1 MSDKIKILYNNGKEL
16 EVDKNTKIIDI
27 VKLLP
32 PQIKTRVVGSKID
45 NAIVSMDTKLKRD
58 TVINFIDSNDLAG
71 YKMYQA
77 GLKFVFLAAIYD
89 IFGKEIEASFDH
101 SIMRGMHITIKGLQI
116 TNKEIIRIKER
127 MTKII
132 NDDLRILK
140 MNVLSKEMVEFYK
153 KEKKIP
159 NCYNVSNIDDAL
171 VTLYKLENY
180 FDYFYVEMPYSTGC
194 LSRFD
199 LVALN
204 DSEVVLLFPTPRTK
218 NEVPSYVHYEKVI
231 ECFKN
236 EKKWLKSLDIP
247 YAYQVNKVV
256 ASGKIKDLI
265 RLSEINYD
273 NKIHEVATKILERNS
288 KFVMIAGPSSSG
300 KTTTCK
306 KLSLDLQAR
315 GIKTLTISVD
325 DYFKNRVDTPK
336 LPDGKYDFESIAS
349 IDVESLNKDI
359 NDLLVGKEVSLP
371 TYNFVSGVRE
381 FVKGKTKIDSNYIIL
396 MEGLHC
402 LNDELTPYINNDIKY
417 KIYLSPFMPLNLDSN
432 NYISTTDLRLIRRM
446 IRDNRTRGNDV
457 SKTICSWQ
465 DVRSGEEKYIFPFQE
480 EADVMFNSAL
490 IYELAALRR
499 YVVPVL
505 EAVTPDVPEYTKARR
520 LLDFCQYFLDLPD
533 EEDVPNNSLLR
544 EFIGKSV
551 FFKGESQV

>member
-140 MNVLSKEMVEFYK
+140 MNVFSKEMVEFYK

-465 DVRSGEEKYIFPFQE
+465 DVRSGEEKYIFPYINTS
-480 EADVMFNSAL
+480 DVIINTSL
-490 IYELAALRR
+490 VYELG
-499 YVVPVL
+499 VL
-505 EAVTPDVPEYTKARR
+505 KVFAEPLLYSVGTDSLYYEEARR
-520 LLDFCQYFLDLPD
+520 LINFLKNYYPISSEYIADD
-533 EEDVPNNSLLR
+533 CVLR
-544 EFIGKSV
+544 EFIGGSC
-551 FFKGESQV
+551 FES

>member
-1 MSDKIKILYNNGKEL
+1 MSDKIKIVYNNGKEL

-32 PQIKTRVVGSKID
+32 PPIKTRVVGSKID

-140 MNVLSKEMVEFYK
+140 MNVFSKEMVEFYK

-159 NCYNVSNIDDAL
+159 NCYNVLNIDDAL

-247 YAYQVNKVV
+247 YVYQVNKVV

-381 FVKGKTKIDSNYIIL
+381 YVKGKTKIDSNYIIL

-457 SKTICSWQ
+457 SKTIYTWQ
-465 DVRSGEEKYIFPFQE
+465 DVRSGEEKYIFPYINTS
-480 EADVMFNSAL
+480 DVIINTSL
-490 IYELAALRR
+490 VYELG
-499 YVVPVL
+499 VL
-505 EAVTPDVPEYTKARR
+505 KVFAEPLLYSVGTDSVYYEEARR
-520 LLDFCQYFLDLPD
+520 LINFLKNYYPISSEYIADD
-533 EEDVPNNSLLR
+533 CVLR
-544 EFIGKSV
+544 EFIGGSC
-551 FFKGESQV
+551 FES

>member
-45 NAIVSMDTKLKRD
+45 NAIVSMNTKLKRD

-465 DVRSGEEKYIFPFQE
+465 DVRSGEEKYIFPYINTS
-480 EADVMFNSAL
+480 DVIINTSL
-490 IYELAALRR
+490 VYELG
-499 YVVPVL
+499 VL
-505 EAVTPDVPEYTKARR
+505 KVFAEPLLYSVGTDSLYYEEARR
-520 LLDFCQYFLDLPD
+520 LINFLKNYYPISSEYIADD
-533 EEDVPNNSLLR
+533 CVLR
-544 EFIGKSV
+544 EFIGGSC
-551 FFKGESQV
+551 FES

>member
-1 MSDKIKILYNNGKEL
+1 MSDKIKIVYNNGKEL

-32 PQIKTRVVGSKID
+32 PPIKTRVVGSKID

-159 NCYNVSNIDDAL
+159 NCYNVLNIDDAL

-247 YAYQVNKVV
+247 YVYQVNKVV

-381 FVKGKTKIDSNYIIL
+381 YVKGKTKIDSNYIIL

-457 SKTICSWQ
+457 SKTIYTWQ
-465 DVRSGEEKYIFPFQE
+465 DVRSGEEKYIFPYINTS
-480 EADVMFNSAL
+480 DVIINTSL
-490 IYELAALRR
+490 VYELG
-499 YVVPVL
+499 VL
-505 EAVTPDVPEYTKARR
+505 KVFAEPLLYSVGTDSVYYEEARR
-520 LLDFCQYFLDLPD
+520 LINFLKNYYPISSEYIADD
-533 EEDVPNNSLLR
+533 CVLR
-544 EFIGKSV
+544 EFIGGSC
-551 FFKGESQV
+551 FESWKFL

>member
-247 YAYQVNKVV
+247 YVYQVNKVV

-465 DVRSGEEKYIFPFQE
+465 DVRSGEEKYIFPYINTS
-480 EADVMFNSAL
+480 DVIINTSL
-490 IYELAALRR
+490 VYELG
-499 YVVPVL
+499 VL
-505 EAVTPDVPEYTKARR
+505 KVFAEPLLYSVGTDSLYYEEARR
-520 LLDFCQYFLDLPD
+520 LINFLKNYYPISSEYIADD
-533 EEDVPNNSLLR
+533 CVLR
-544 EFIGKSV
+544 EFIGGSC
-551 FFKGESQV
+551 FES

>member
-1 MSDKIKILYNNGKEL
+1 MSDKIKIIYNNGKEL

-77 GLKFVFLAAIYD
+77 GLKFVFLAAVYD
-89 IFGKEIEASFDH
+89 IFGKEIGVSFDH
-101 SIMRGMHITIKGLQI
+101 SIMRGMHITINGLQI

-132 NDDLRILK
+132 SDDLRILK
-140 MNVLSKEMVEFYK
+140 MNVFSKEMVEFYK

-159 NCYNVSNIDDAL
+159 NCYNVLNIDDAL

-204 DSEVVLLFPTPRTK
+204 DSEVVLLFPTPRSK

-236 EKKWLKSLDIP
+236 EKNWLKSLDIP
-247 YAYQVNKVV
+247 YVYQVNKVV

-381 FVKGKTKIDSNYIIL
+381 YVKGKTKIDSNYIIL

-457 SKTICSWQ
+457 SKTIYTWQ
-465 DVRSGEEKYIFPFQE
+465 DVRSGEEKYIFPYINTS
-480 EADVMFNSAL
+480 DVIINTSL
-490 IYELAALRR
+490 VYELG
-499 YVVPVL
+499 VL
-505 EAVTPDVPEYTKARR
+505 KVFAEPLLYSVGTDSVYYEEARR
-520 LLDFCQYFLDLPD
+520 LINFLKNYYPISSEYIADD
-533 EEDVPNNSLLR
+533 CVLR
-544 EFIGKSV
+544 EFIGGSC
-551 FFKGESQV
+551 FES

>member
-1 MSDKIKILYNNGKEL
+1 MSDKIKIVYNNGKEL

-32 PQIKTRVVGSKID
+32 PPIKTRVVGSKID

-159 NCYNVSNIDDAL
+159 NCYNVLNIDDAL

-247 YAYQVNKVV
+247 YVYQVNKVV

-336 LPDGKYDFESIAS
+336 LPDGKYDFESISS

-465 DVRSGEEKYIFPFQE
+465 DVRSGEEKYIFPYINTS
-480 EADVMFNSAL
+480 DVIINTSL
-490 IYELAALRR
+490 VYELG
-499 YVVPVL
+499 VL
-505 EAVTPDVPEYTKARR
+505 KVFAEPLLYSVGTDSVYYEEARR
-520 LLDFCQYFLDLPD
+520 LINFLKNYYPISSEYIADD
-533 EEDVPNNSLLR
+533 CVLR
-544 EFIGKSV
+544 EFIGGSC
-551 FFKGESQV
+551 FES

>member
-1 MSDKIKILYNNGKEL
+1 MSDKIKIVYNNGKEL

-77 GLKFVFLAAIYD
+77 GLKFVFLAAVYD
-89 IFGKEIEASFDH
+89 IFGKEIGVSFDH
-101 SIMRGMHITIKGLQI
+101 SIMRGMHITINGLQI

-132 NDDLRILK
+132 SDDLRILK

-153 KEKKIP
+153 KENKIP

-204 DSEVVLLFPTPRTK
+204 DSEVVLLFPTPRSK

-236 EKKWLKSLDIP
+236 EKNWLKSLDIP
-247 YAYQVNKVV
+247 YVYQVNKVV

-381 FVKGKTKIDSNYIIL
+381 FVKGKTKIDNNYIIL

-457 SKTICSWQ
+457 SKTIYTWQ
-465 DVRSGEEKYIFPFQE
+465 DVRSGEEKYIFPYINTS
-480 EADVMFNSAL
+480 DVIINTSL
-490 IYELAALRR
+490 VYELG
-499 YVVPVL
+499 VL
-505 EAVTPDVPEYTKARR
+505 KVFAEPLLYSVGTDSVYYEEARR
-520 LLDFCQYFLDLPD
+520 LINFLKNYYPISSEYIADD
-533 EEDVPNNSLLR
+533 CVLR
-544 EFIGKSV
+544 EFIGGSC
-551 FFKGESQV
+551 FES

>member
-1 MSDKIKILYNNGKEL
+1 MSDKIKIVYNNGKEL

-32 PQIKTRVVGSKID
+32 PPIKTRVVGSKID

-159 NCYNVSNIDDAL
+159 NCYNVLNIDDAL

-247 YAYQVNKVV
+247 YVYQVNKVV

-265 RLSEINYD
+265 RLSELHYD

-336 LPDGKYDFESIAS
+336 LPDGKYDFESISS

-465 DVRSGEEKYIFPFQE
+465 DVRSGEEKYIFPYINTS
-480 EADVMFNSAL
+480 DVIINTSL
-490 IYELAALRR
+490 VYELG
-499 YVVPVL
+499 VL
-505 EAVTPDVPEYTKARR
+505 KVFAEPLLYSVGTDSVYYEEARR
-520 LLDFCQYFLDLPD
+520 LINFLKNYYPISSEYIADD
-533 EEDVPNNSLLR
+533 CVLR
-544 EFIGKSV
+544 EFIGGSC
-551 FFKGESQV
+551 FES

>member
-1 MSDKIKILYNNGKEL
+1 MSDKIKIIYNNGKEL
-16 EVDKNTKIIDI
+16 YVDKNTKIIDI

-77 GLKFVFLAAIYD
+77 GLKFVFLAAVYD
-89 IFGKEIEASFDH
+89 IFGKEIGVSFDH
-101 SIMRGMHITIKGLQI
+101 SIMRGMHITINGLQI

-132 NDDLRILK
+132 SDDLRILK

-153 KEKKIP
+153 KEGKVA
-159 NCYNVSNIDDAL
+159 NCFNVLNIDDAL

-204 DSEVVLLFPTPRTK
+204 DSEVVLLFPTPRSK

-231 ECFKN
+231 GCFKN
-236 EKKWLKSLDIP
+236 EKNWLKSLDIP
-247 YAYQVNKVV
+247 YVYQVNKVV

-325 DYFKNRVDTPK
+325 DYFKNRIDTPK

-381 FVKGKTKIDSNYIIL
+381 YVKGKTKIDSNYIIL

-465 DVRSGEEKYIFPFQE
+465 DVRSGEEKYIFPYINTS
-480 EADVMFNSAL
+480 DVIINTSL
-490 IYELAALRR
+490 VYELG
-499 YVVPVL
+499 VL
-505 EAVTPDVPEYTKARR
+505 KVFAEPLLYSVGTDSVYYEEARR
-520 LLDFCQYFLDLPD
+520 LINFLKNYYPISSEYIADD
-533 EEDVPNNSLLR
+533 CVLR
-544 EFIGKSV
+544 EFIGGSC
-551 FFKGESQV
+551 FES

>member
-465 DVRSGEEKYIFPFQE
+465 DVRSGEEKYIFPYINTS
-480 EADVMFNSAL
+480 DVIINTSL
-490 IYELAALRR
+490 VYELG
-499 YVVPVL
+499 VL
-505 EAVTPDVPEYTKARR
+505 KVFAEPLLYSVGTDSLYYEEARR
-520 LLDFCQYFLDLPD
+520 LINFLKNYYPISSEYIADD
-533 EEDVPNNSLLR
+533 CVLR
-544 EFIGKSV
+544 EFIGGSC
-551 FFKGESQV
+551 FESWKFL

>member
-1 MSDKIKILYNNGKEL
+1 MNDKIKIVYNNGKEL

-236 EKKWLKSLDIP
+236 EKNWLKSLDIP

-465 DVRSGEEKYIFPFQE
+465 DVRSGEEKYIFPYINTS
-480 EADVMFNSAL
+480 DVIINTSL
-490 IYELAALRR
+490 VYELG
-499 YVVPVL
+499 VL
-505 EAVTPDVPEYTKARR
+505 KVFAEPLLYSVGTDSLYYEEARR
-520 LLDFCQYFLDLPD
+520 LINFLKNYYPISSEYIADD
-533 EEDVPNNSLLR
+533 CVLR
-544 EFIGKSV
+544 EFIGGSC
-551 FFKGESQV
+551 FES

>member
-1 MSDKIKILYNNGKEL
+1 MSDKIKIVYNNGKEL

-32 PQIKTRVVGSKID
+32 PPIKTRVVGSKID

-58 TVINFIDSNDLAG
+58 TLINFIDSNDLAG

-101 SIMRGMHITIKGLQI
+101 SIMRGMHITIKSLQI

-159 NCYNVSNIDDAL
+159 NCYNVLNIDDAL

-204 DSEVVLLFPTPRTK
+204 DSEVVLLFPTPRSK

-236 EKKWLKSLDIP
+236 EKNWLKSLDIP
-247 YAYQVNKVV
+247 YVYQVNKVV

-381 FVKGKTKIDSNYIIL
+381 YVKGKTKIDSNYIIL

-457 SKTICSWQ
+457 SKTIYTWQ
-465 DVRSGEEKYIFPFQE
+465 DVRSGEEKYIFPYINTS
-480 EADVMFNSAL
+480 DVIINTSL
-490 IYELAALRR
+490 VYELG
-499 YVVPVL
+499 VL
-505 EAVTPDVPEYTKARR
+505 KVFAEPLLYSVGTDSVYYEEARR
-520 LLDFCQYFLDLPD
+520 LINFLKNYYPISSEYIADD
-533 EEDVPNNSLLR
+533 CVLR
-544 EFIGKSV
+544 EFIGGSC
-551 FFKGESQV
+551 FESWKFL

>member
-1 MSDKIKILYNNGKEL
+1 MSDKIKIIYNNGKEL
-16 EVDKNTKIIDI
+16 YVDKNTKIIDI

-77 GLKFVFLAAIYD
+77 GLKFVFLAAVYD
-89 IFGKEIEASFDH
+89 IFGKEIVVSFDH
-101 SIMRGMHITIKGLQI
+101 SIMRGMHITINGLQI

-132 NDDLRILK
+132 SDDLRILK

-153 KEKKIP
+153 KENKIP
-159 NCYNVSNIDDAL
+159 NCYNVLNIDDAL

-204 DSEVVLLFPTPRTK
+204 DSEVVLLFPTPRSK

-236 EKKWLKSLDIP
+236 EKNWLKSLDIP
-247 YAYQVNKVV
+247 YVYQVNKVV

-325 DYFKNRVDTPK
+325 DYFKNRIDTPK

-381 FVKGKTKIDSNYIIL
+381 YVKGKTKIDNNYIIL

-457 SKTICSWQ
+457 SKNICSWQ
-465 DVRSGEEKYIFPFQE
+465 DVRSGEEKYIFPYINTS
-480 EADVMFNSAL
+480 DVIINTSL
-490 IYELAALRR
+490 VYELG
-499 YVVPVL
+499 VL
-505 EAVTPDVPEYTKARR
+505 KVFAEPLLYSVGTDSVYYEEARR
-520 LLDFCQYFLDLPD
+520 LINFLKNYYPISSEYIADD
-533 EEDVPNNSLLR
+533 CVLR
-544 EFIGKSV
+544 EFIGGSC
-551 FFKGESQV
+551 FES

>member
-1 MSDKIKILYNNGKEL
+1 MSDKIKIVYNNGKEL
-16 EVDKNTKIIDI
+16 YVDKNTKIIDI

-77 GLKFVFLAAIYD
+77 GLKFVFLAAVYD
-89 IFGKEIEASFDH
+89 IFGKKIGVSFDH
-101 SIMRGMHITIKGLQI
+101 SIMRGMHITINGLKI

-132 NDDLRILK
+132 SDDLRILK

-153 KEKKIP
+153 KENKIP

-204 DSEVVLLFPTPRTK
+204 DSEVVLLFPTPRSK

-236 EKKWLKSLDIP
+236 EKNWLKSLDIP
-247 YAYQVNKVV
+247 YVYQVNKVV

-381 FVKGKTKIDSNYIIL
+381 YVKGKTKIDNNYIIL

-465 DVRSGEEKYIFPFQE
+465 DVRSGEEKYIFPYINTS
-480 EADVMFNSAL
+480 DVIINTSL
-490 IYELAALRR
+490 VYELG
-499 YVVPVL
+499 VL
-505 EAVTPDVPEYTKARR
+505 KVFAEPLLYSVGTDSVYYEEARR
-520 LLDFCQYFLDLPD
+520 LINFLKNYYPISSEYIADD
-533 EEDVPNNSLLR
+533 CVLR
-544 EFIGKSV
+544 EFIGGSC
-551 FFKGESQV
+551 FES

>member
-132 NDDLRILK
+132 NDNLRILK
-140 MNVLSKEMVEFYK
+140 MNVFSKEMVEFYK

-159 NCYNVSNIDDAL
+159 NYYNVSNIDDAL

-236 EKKWLKSLDIP
+236 EKNWLKSLDIP
-247 YAYQVNKVV
+247 YVYQVNKVV

-465 DVRSGEEKYIFPFQE
+465 DVRSGEEKYIFPYINTS
-480 EADVMFNSAL
+480 DVIINTSL
-490 IYELAALRR
+490 VYELG
-499 YVVPVL
+499 VL
-505 EAVTPDVPEYTKARR
+505 KVFAEPLLYSVGTDSLYYEEARR
-520 LLDFCQYFLDLPD
+520 LINFLKNYYPISSEYIADD
-533 EEDVPNNSLLR
+533 CVLR
-544 EFIGKSV
+544 EFIGGSC
-551 FFKGESQV
+551 FES

>member
-218 NEVPSYVHYEKVI
+218 NEVPSYVHYEKII

-236 EKKWLKSLDIP
+236 EKNWLKSLDIP

-465 DVRSGEEKYIFPFQE
+465 DVRSGEEKYIFPYINTS
-480 EADVMFNSAL
+480 DVIINTSL
-490 IYELAALRR
+490 VYELG
-499 YVVPVL
+499 VL
-505 EAVTPDVPEYTKARR
+505 KVFAEPLLYSVGTDSLYYEEARR
-520 LLDFCQYFLDLPD
+520 LINFLKNYYPISSEYIADD
-533 EEDVPNNSLLR
+533 CVLR
-544 EFIGKSV
+544 EFIGGSC
-551 FFKGESQV
+551 FES

>member
-1 MSDKIKILYNNGKEL
+1 MSDKIKIVYNNGKEL

-32 PQIKTRVVGSKID
+32 PPIKTRVVGSKID

-140 MNVLSKEMVEFYK
+140 MNVFSKEMVEFYK

-159 NCYNVSNIDDAL
+159 NCYNVLNIDDAL

-247 YAYQVNKVV
+247 YVYQVNKVV

-336 LPDGKYDFESIAS
+336 LPDGKYDFESISS

-381 FVKGKTKIDSNYIIL
+381 YVKGKTKIDSNYIIL

-457 SKTICSWQ
+457 SKTIYTWQ
-465 DVRSGEEKYIFPFQE
+465 DVRSGEEKYIFPYINTS
-480 EADVMFNSAL
+480 DVIINTSL
-490 IYELAALRR
+490 VYELG
-499 YVVPVL
+499 VL
-505 EAVTPDVPEYTKARR
+505 KVFAEPLLYSVGTDSVYYEEARR
-520 LLDFCQYFLDLPD
+520 LINFLKNYYPISSEYIADD
-533 EEDVPNNSLLR
+533 CVLR
-544 EFIGKSV
+544 EFIGGSC
-551 FFKGESQV
+551 FES

>member
-1 MSDKIKILYNNGKEL
+1 MSDKIKIVYNNGKEL

-140 MNVLSKEMVEFYK
+140 MNVFSKEMVEFYK

-247 YAYQVNKVV
+247 YVYQVNKVV

-465 DVRSGEEKYIFPFQE
+465 DVRSGEEKYIFPYINTS
-480 EADVMFNSAL
+480 DVIINTSL
-490 IYELAALRR
+490 VYELG
-499 YVVPVL
+499 VL
-505 EAVTPDVPEYTKARR
+505 KVFAEPLLYSVGTDSVYYEEARR
-520 LLDFCQYFLDLPD
+520 LINFLKNYYPISSEYIADD
-533 EEDVPNNSLLR
+533 CVLR
-544 EFIGKSV
+544 EFIGGSC
-551 FFKGESQV
+551 FES

>member
-1 MSDKIKILYNNGKEL
+1 MSDKIKIVYNNGKEL

-77 GLKFVFLAAIYD
+77 GLKFVFLAAVYD
-89 IFGKEIEASFDH
+89 IFGKEIGVSFDH
-101 SIMRGMHITIKGLQI
+101 SIMRGMHITINGLQI

-132 NDDLRILK
+132 SDDLRILK

-153 KEKKIP
+153 KENKIP

-247 YAYQVNKVV
+247 YVYQVNKVV

-359 NDLLVGKEVSLP
+359 NDLLVGKEVFLP

-381 FVKGKTKIDSNYIIL
+381 YVKGKTKIDSNYIIL

-465 DVRSGEEKYIFPFQE
+465 DVRSGEEKYIFPYINTS
-480 EADVMFNSAL
+480 DVIINTSL
-490 IYELAALRR
+490 VYELG
-499 YVVPVL
+499 VL
-505 EAVTPDVPEYTKARR
+505 KVFAEPLLYSVGTDSVYYEEARR
-520 LLDFCQYFLDLPD
+520 LINFLKNYYPISSEYIADD
-533 EEDVPNNSLLR
+533 CVLR
-544 EFIGKSV
+544 EFIGGSCFESWKSL
-551 FFKGESQV
+551 

>member
-381 FVKGKTKIDSNYIIL
+381 FVRGKTKIDSNYIIL

-465 DVRSGEEKYIFPFQE
+465 DVRSGEEKYIFPYINTS
-480 EADVMFNSAL
+480 DVIINTSL
-490 IYELAALRR
+490 VYELG
-499 YVVPVL
+499 VL
-505 EAVTPDVPEYTKARR
+505 KVFAEPLLYSVGTDSLYYEEARR
-520 LLDFCQYFLDLPD
+520 LINFLKNYYPISSEYIADD
-533 EEDVPNNSLLR
+533 CVLR
-544 EFIGKSV
+544 EFIGGSC
-551 FFKGESQV
+551 FES

>member
-1 MSDKIKILYNNGKEL
+1 MSDKIKIVYNNGKEL

-32 PQIKTRVVGSKID
+32 PPIKTRVVGSKID

-159 NCYNVSNIDDAL
+159 NCYNVLNIDDAL

-247 YAYQVNKVV
+247 YVYQVNKVV

-300 KTTTCK
+300 KSTTCK

-336 LPDGKYDFESIAS
+336 LPDGKYDFESISS

-465 DVRSGEEKYIFPFQE
+465 DVRSGEEKYIFPYINTS
-480 EADVMFNSAL
+480 DVIINTSL
-490 IYELAALRR
+490 VYELG
-499 YVVPVL
+499 VL
-505 EAVTPDVPEYTKARR
+505 KVFAEPLLYSVGTDSVYYEEARR
-520 LLDFCQYFLDLPD
+520 LINFLKNYYPISSEYIADD
-533 EEDVPNNSLLR
+533 CVLR
-544 EFIGKSV
+544 EFIGGSC
-551 FFKGESQV
+551 FES

>member
-58 TVINFIDSNDLAG
+58 SVINFIDSNDLAG

-256 ASGKIKDLI
+256 ASCKIKDLI

-465 DVRSGEEKYIFPFQE
+465 DVRSGEEKYIFPYINTS
-480 EADVMFNSAL
+480 DVIINTSL
-490 IYELAALRR
+490 VYELG
-499 YVVPVL
+499 VL
-505 EAVTPDVPEYTKARR
+505 KVFAEPLLYSVGTDSLYYEEARR
-520 LLDFCQYFLDLPD
+520 LINFLKNYYPISSEYIADD
-533 EEDVPNNSLLR
+533 CVLR
-544 EFIGKSV
+544 EFIGGSC
-551 FFKGESQV
+551 FES

>member
-32 PQIKTRVVGSKID
+32 LQIKTRVVGSKID

-465 DVRSGEEKYIFPFQE
+465 DVRSGEEKYIFPYINTS
-480 EADVMFNSAL
+480 DVIINTSL
-490 IYELAALRR
+490 VYELG
-499 YVVPVL
+499 VL
-505 EAVTPDVPEYTKARR
+505 KVFAEPLLYSVGTDSLYYEEARR
-520 LLDFCQYFLDLPD
+520 LINFLKNYYPISSEYIADD
-533 EEDVPNNSLLR
+533 CVLR
-544 EFIGKSV
+544 EFIGGSC
-551 FFKGESQV
+551 FES

>member
-1 MSDKIKILYNNGKEL
+1 MSDKIKIIYNNGKEL

-77 GLKFVFLAAIYD
+77 GLKFVFLAAVYD
-89 IFGKEIEASFDH
+89 IFGKEIGVSFDH
-101 SIMRGMHITIKGLQI
+101 SIMRGMHITINGLQI

-132 NDDLRILK
+132 SDDLRILK

-153 KEKKIP
+153 KENKIP
-159 NCYNVSNIDDAL
+159 NCYNVLNIDDAL

-204 DSEVVLLFPTPRTK
+204 DSEVVLLFPTPRSK

-236 EKKWLKSLDIP
+236 EKNWLKSLDIP
-247 YAYQVNKVV
+247 YVYQVNKVV

-381 FVKGKTKIDSNYIIL
+381 YVKGKTKIDSNYIIL

-465 DVRSGEEKYIFPFQE
+465 DVRSGEEKYIFPYINTS
-480 EADVMFNSAL
+480 DVIINTSL
-490 IYELAALRR
+490 VYELG
-499 YVVPVL
+499 VL
-505 EAVTPDVPEYTKARR
+505 KVFAEPLLYSVGTDSVYYEEARR
-520 LLDFCQYFLDLPD
+520 LINFLKNYYPISSEYIADD
-533 EEDVPNNSLLR
+533 CVLR
-544 EFIGKSV
+544 EFIGGSC
-551 FFKGESQV
+551 FES

>member
-1 MSDKIKILYNNGKEL
+1 MSDKIKIVYNNGKEL

-32 PQIKTRVVGSKID
+32 PPIKTRVVGSKID

-58 TVINFIDSNDLAG
+58 TLINFIDSNDLAG

-101 SIMRGMHITIKGLQI
+101 SIMRGMHITIKSLQI

-159 NCYNVSNIDDAL
+159 NCYNVLNIDDAL

-247 YAYQVNKVV
+247 YVYQVNKVV

-381 FVKGKTKIDSNYIIL
+381 YVKGKTKIDSNYIIL

-457 SKTICSWQ
+457 SKTIYTWQ
-465 DVRSGEEKYIFPFQE
+465 DVRSGEEKYIFPYINTS
-480 EADVMFNSAL
+480 DVIINTSL
-490 IYELAALRR
+490 VYELG
-499 YVVPVL
+499 VL
-505 EAVTPDVPEYTKARR
+505 KVFAEPLLYSVGTDSVYYEEARR
-520 LLDFCQYFLDLPD
+520 LINFLKNYYPISSEYIADD
-533 EEDVPNNSLLR
+533 CVLR
-544 EFIGKSV
+544 EFIGGSC
-551 FFKGESQV
+551 FESWKFL

>member
-1 MSDKIKILYNNGKEL
+1 MSDKIKIVYNNGKEL

-77 GLKFVFLAAIYD
+77 GLKFVFLAAVYD
-89 IFGKEIEASFDH
+89 IFGKEIGVSFDH
-101 SIMRGMHITIKGLQI
+101 SIMRGMHITINGLQI

-132 NDDLRILK
+132 SDDLRILK

-153 KEKKIP
+153 KENKIP

-204 DSEVVLLFPTPRTK
+204 DSEVVLLFPTPRSK

-236 EKKWLKSLDIP
+236 EKNWLKSLDIP
-247 YAYQVNKVV
+247 YVYQVNKVV

-325 DYFKNRVDTPK
+325 DYFKNRIDTPK

-381 FVKGKTKIDSNYIIL
+381 YVKGKTKIDNNYIIL

-465 DVRSGEEKYIFPFQE
+465 DVRSGEEKYIFPYINTS
-480 EADVMFNSAL
+480 DVIINTSL
-490 IYELAALRR
+490 VYELG
-499 YVVPVL
+499 VL
-505 EAVTPDVPEYTKARR
+505 KVFAEPLLYSVGTDSVYYEEARR
-520 LLDFCQYFLDLPD
+520 LINFLKNYYPISSEYIADD
-533 EEDVPNNSLLR
+533 CVLR
-544 EFIGKSV
+544 EFIGGSC
-551 FFKGESQV
+551 FES

>member
-236 EKKWLKSLDIP
+236 EKNWLKSLDIP

-465 DVRSGEEKYIFPFQE
+465 DVRSGEEKYIFPYINTS
-480 EADVMFNSAL
+480 DVIINTSL
-490 IYELAALRR
+490 VYELG
-499 YVVPVL
+499 VL
-505 EAVTPDVPEYTKARR
+505 KVFAEPLLYSVGTDSLYYEEARR
-520 LLDFCQYFLDLPD
+520 LINFLKNYYPISSEYIADD
-533 EEDVPNNSLLR
+533 CVLR
-544 EFIGKSV
+544 EFIGGSC
-551 FFKGESQV
+551 FES

>member
-1 MSDKIKILYNNGKEL
+1 MSDKIKIIYNNGKEL

-77 GLKFVFLAAIYD
+77 GLKFVFLAAVYD
-89 IFGKEIEASFDH
+89 IFGKEIGVSFDH
-101 SIMRGMHITIKGLQI
+101 SIMRGMHITINGLQI

-132 NDDLRILK
+132 SDDLRILK

-153 KEKKIP
+153 KENKIP

-204 DSEVVLLFPTPRTK
+204 DSEVVLLFPTPRSK

-236 EKKWLKSLDIP
+236 EKNWLKSLDIP
-247 YAYQVNKVV
+247 YVYQVNKVV

-325 DYFKNRVDTPK
+325 DYFKNRIDTPK

-359 NDLLVGKEVSLP
+359 NDLLVGKEVFLP

-381 FVKGKTKIDSNYIIL
+381 YVKGKTKIDSNYIIL

-465 DVRSGEEKYIFPFQE
+465 DVRSGEEKYIFPYINTS
-480 EADVMFNSAL
+480 DVIINTSL
-490 IYELAALRR
+490 VYELG
-499 YVVPVL
+499 VL
-505 EAVTPDVPEYTKARR
+505 KVFAEPLLYSVGTDSVYYEEARR
-520 LLDFCQYFLDLPD
+520 LINFLKNYYPISSEYIADD
-533 EEDVPNNSLLR
+533 CVLR
-544 EFIGKSV
+544 EFIGGSC
-551 FFKGESQV
+551 FES

>member
-432 NYISTTDLRLIRRM
+432 NYISTTVLRLIRRM

-465 DVRSGEEKYIFPFQE
+465 DVRSGEEKYIFPYINTS
-480 EADVMFNSAL
+480 DVIINTSL
-490 IYELAALRR
+490 VYELG
-499 YVVPVL
+499 VL
-505 EAVTPDVPEYTKARR
+505 KVFAEPLLYSVGTDSLYYEEARR
-520 LLDFCQYFLDLPD
+520 LINFLKNYYPISSEYIADD
-533 EEDVPNNSLLR
+533 CVLR
-544 EFIGKSV
+544 EFIGGSC
-551 FFKGESQV
+551 FES

>member
-1 MSDKIKILYNNGKEL
+1 MSDKIKIVYNNGKEL

-77 GLKFVFLAAIYD
+77 GLKFVFLAAVYD
-89 IFGKEIEASFDH
+89 IFGKEIGVSFDH
-101 SIMRGMHITIKGLQI
+101 SIMRGMHITINGLQI

-132 NDDLRILK
+132 SDDLRILK

-153 KEKKIP
+153 KENKIP

-204 DSEVVLLFPTPRTK
+204 DSEVVLLFPTPRSK

-236 EKKWLKSLDIP
+236 EKNWLKSLDIP
-247 YAYQVNKVV
+247 YVYQVNKVV

-381 FVKGKTKIDSNYIIL
+381 YVKGKTKIDSNYIIL

-465 DVRSGEEKYIFPFQE
+465 DVRSGEEKYIFPYINTS
-480 EADVMFNSAL
+480 DVIINTSL
-490 IYELAALRR
+490 VYELG
-499 YVVPVL
+499 VL
-505 EAVTPDVPEYTKARR
+505 KVFAEPLLYSVGTDSVYYEEARR
-520 LLDFCQYFLDLPD
+520 LINFLKNYYPISSEYIADD
-533 EEDVPNNSLLR
+533 CVLR
-544 EFIGKSV
+544 EFIGGSC
-551 FFKGESQV
+551 FES

>member
-1 MSDKIKILYNNGKEL
+1 MDNKINIDYNNGKHL
-16 EVDKNTKIIDI
+16 LVNKNTKIIDI
-27 VKLLP
+27 VHQLP
-32 PQIKTRVVGSKID
+32 GEIKSRVVGVKIN
-45 NAIVSMDTKLKRD
+45 NAIVSIDMKLKRD
-58 TVINFIDSNDLAG
+58 CKINFIDSSDLAG

-77 GLKFVFLAAIYD
+77 GLKFVFLAAVYD
-89 IFGKEIEASFDH
+89 IFGQKVDISFDH
-101 SIMRGMHITIKGLQI
+101 SIMRGMHITIDGLQV

-153 KEKKIP
+153 KEGKIA
-159 NCYNVSNIDDAL
+159 NCYNVLNIDDEL

-180 FDYFYVEMPYSTGC
+180 FDYFYIEMPYSTGC
-194 LSRFD
+194 LNRFD

-204 DSEVVLLFPTPRTK
+204 ESEVVLLFPTPRSK
-218 NEVPSYVHYEKVI
+218 NEVPSYIHYEKVI

-236 EKKWLKSLDIP
+236 EKKWLNKCDIP
-247 YAYQVNKVV
+247 YVYQVNKVV

-273 NKIHEVATKILERNS
+273 NKIHEVATKIIEKNS

-349 IDVESLNKDI
+349 IDVVSLNNDI
-359 NDLLVGKEVSLP
+359 NDLLAGKEVHLP

-381 FVKGKTKIDSNYIIL
+381 YIGEKTKIDNNYIVL

-402 LNDELTPYINNDIKY
+402 LNDDLTPYINNDIKY

-432 NYISTTDLRLIRRM
+432 NYISTTDLRLIRRI

-465 DVRSGEEKYIFPFQE
+465 DVRSGEEKYIFPYINTS
-480 EADVMFNSAL
+480 DVIINTSL
-490 IYELAALRR
+490 VYELG
-499 YVVPVL
+499 VL
-505 EAVTPDVPEYTKARR
+505 KVFAEPLLYSVGTDSVYYEEARR
-520 LLDFCQYFLDLPD
+520 LINFLKNYYPISSEYIADD
-533 EEDVPNNSLLR
+533 CVLR
-544 EFIGKSV
+544 EFIGGSC
-551 FFKGESQV
+551 FEN

>member
-1 MSDKIKILYNNGKEL
+1 MSDKIKIVYNNGKEL
-16 EVDKNTKIIDI
+16 YVDKNTKIIDI

-32 PQIKTRVVGSKID
+32 PPIKTRVVGSKID

-159 NCYNVSNIDDAL
+159 NCYNVLNIDDAL

-247 YAYQVNKVV
+247 YVYQVNKVV

-465 DVRSGEEKYIFPFQE
+465 DVRSGEEKYIFPYINTS
-480 EADVMFNSAL
+480 DVIINTSL
-490 IYELAALRR
+490 VYELG
-499 YVVPVL
+499 VL
-505 EAVTPDVPEYTKARR
+505 KVFAEPLLYSVGTDSVYYEEARR
-520 LLDFCQYFLDLPD
+520 LINFLKNYYPISSEYIADD
-533 EEDVPNNSLLR
+533 CVLR
-544 EFIGKSV
+544 EFIGGSC
-551 FFKGESQV
+551 FES

>member
-1 MSDKIKILYNNGKEL
+1 MSDKIKIVYNNGKEL
-16 EVDKNTKIIDI
+16 EVVKNTKIIDI

-77 GLKFVFLAAIYD
+77 GLKFVFLAAVYD
-89 IFGKEIEASFDH
+89 IFGKEIGVSFDH
-101 SIMRGMHITIKGLQI
+101 SIMRGMHITINGLQI

-132 NDDLRILK
+132 SDDLRILK

-153 KEKKIP
+153 KENKIP

-204 DSEVVLLFPTPRTK
+204 DSEVVLLFPTPRSK

-247 YAYQVNKVV
+247 YVYQVNKVV

-381 FVKGKTKIDSNYIIL
+381 YVKGKTKIDSNYIIL

-465 DVRSGEEKYIFPFQE
+465 DVRSGEEKYIFPYINTS
-480 EADVMFNSAL
+480 DVIINTSL
-490 IYELAALRR
+490 VYELG
-499 YVVPVL
+499 VL
-505 EAVTPDVPEYTKARR
+505 KVFAEPLLYSVGTDSVYYEEARR
-520 LLDFCQYFLDLPD
+520 LINFLKNYYPISSEYIADD
-533 EEDVPNNSLLR
+533 CVLR
-544 EFIGKSV
+544 EFIGGSC
-551 FFKGESQV
+551 FES

>member
-1 MSDKIKILYNNGKEL
+1 MSDKIKIVYNNGKEL

-77 GLKFVFLAAIYD
+77 GLKFVFLAAVYD
-89 IFGKEIEASFDH
+89 IFGKEIGVSFDH
-101 SIMRGMHITIKGLQI
+101 SIMRGMHITINGLQI

-159 NCYNVSNIDDAL
+159 NCYNVLNIDDAL

-236 EKKWLKSLDIP
+236 EKNWLKSLDIP
-247 YAYQVNKVV
+247 YVYQVNKVV

-325 DYFKNRVDTPK
+325 DYFKNRIDTPK

-359 NDLLVGKEVSLP
+359 NDLLVGKEVFLP

-381 FVKGKTKIDSNYIIL
+381 YVKGKTKIDSNYIIL

-457 SKTICSWQ
+457 SKTIYTWQ
-465 DVRSGEEKYIFPFQE
+465 DVRSGEEKYIFPYINTS
-480 EADVMFNSAL
+480 DVIINTSL
-490 IYELAALRR
+490 VYELG
-499 YVVPVL
+499 VL
-505 EAVTPDVPEYTKARR
+505 KVFAEPLLYSVGTDSVYYEEARR
-520 LLDFCQYFLDLPD
+520 LINFLKNYYPISSEYIADD
-533 EEDVPNNSLLR
+533 CVLR
-544 EFIGKSV
+544 EFIGGSCFESWKSL
-551 FFKGESQV
+551 

>member
-1 MSDKIKILYNNGKEL
+1 MSDKIKIVYNNGKEL

-58 TVINFIDSNDLAG
+58 TVINFIDSNDSAG

-140 MNVLSKEMVEFYK
+140 MNVLSKEMIEFYK

-247 YAYQVNKVV
+247 YVYQVNKVV

-349 IDVESLNKDI
+349 IDVEGLNKDI

-381 FVKGKTKIDSNYIIL
+381 YVKGKTKIDSNHIIL

-465 DVRSGEEKYIFPFQE
+465 DVRSGEEKYIFPYINTS
-480 EADVMFNSAL
+480 DVIINTSL
-490 IYELAALRR
+490 VYELG
-499 YVVPVL
+499 VL
-505 EAVTPDVPEYTKARR
+505 KVFAEPLLYSVGTDSVYYEEARR
-520 LLDFCQYFLDLPD
+520 LINFLKNYYPISSEYIADD
-533 EEDVPNNSLLR
+533 CVLR
-544 EFIGKSV
+544 EFIGGSC
-551 FFKGESQV
+551 FES

>member
-1 MSDKIKILYNNGKEL
+1 MSDKIKIVYNNGKEL
-16 EVDKNTKIIDI
+16 EVDKNTKIIEI

-159 NCYNVSNIDDAL
+159 NCYNVLNIDDAL

-247 YAYQVNKVV
+247 YVYQVNKVV

-381 FVKGKTKIDSNYIIL
+381 YVKGKTKIDSNYIIL

-457 SKTICSWQ
+457 SKTIYTWQ
-465 DVRSGEEKYIFPFQE
+465 DVRSGEEKYIFPYINTS
-480 EADVMFNSAL
+480 DVIINTSL
-490 IYELAALRR
+490 VYELG
-499 YVVPVL
+499 VL
-505 EAVTPDVPEYTKARR
+505 KVFAEPLLYSVGTDSVYYEEARR
-520 LLDFCQYFLDLPD
+520 LINFLKNYYPISSEYIADD
-533 EEDVPNNSLLR
+533 CVLR
-544 EFIGKSV
+544 EFIGGSC
-551 FFKGESQV
+551 FES